1 MLIKKSLISLT
12 IAALLAT
19 SSVYAKEDS
28 STKDD
33 ASKDKGINFGSPD
46 AVDNQIAEDNKKSK
60 PNFKT
65 QLEQNNINMGLDY
78 SAVYLGANNVL
89 PGSDDSAASGMV
101 RFYGSWNPVG
111 VDTKESGGLVW
122 KVEHRHSY
130 TDTSVKDFE
139 FGTGGLGLV
148 TPPFSDQG
156 TRFTNLY
163 WKQKLLDGKATVVA
177 GFLDITDFVDVFA
190 MASPWTGF
198 MNFAF
203 STGTTT
209 MALPG
214 DAALGAAGGIML
226 SDEYYMVGSFV
237 DMNSD
242 PTSILDGFDT
252 FFSDNKYFKSV
263 ELGWTKS
270 QGQIYVDNIHATLWH
285 ADESVEQGSTKGY
298 GINFSASRLINKQ
311 WLPFIRAGYSQ
322 DAGTLMEK
330 SLSAGFGYYG
340 LGGESNNLGVAINW
354 GQVKGSDD
362 QYTTEVYYIMKP
374 LDYLEVTADVQYIA
388 NPALNAIDS
397 STLIYGLR
405 MRVAI

>member
-1 MLIKKSLISLT
+1 MLTHKTILT
-12 IAALLAT
+12 VVITALLAT
-19 SSVYAKEDS
+19 SSVYAEHNS
-28 STKDD
+28 V
-33 ASKDKGINFGSPD
+33 KDKGTNFGGPD

-60 PNFKT
+60 PDFKT
-65 QLEQNNINMGLDY
+65 QLEQNNINMGVDY
-78 SAVYLGANNVL
+78 STVFLRANNVL
-89 PGSDDSAASGMV
+89 PGSDDNASSGMV

-111 VDTKESGGLVW
+111 VGTKETGGLVW

-156 TRFTNLY
+156 FRVTNLY
-163 WKQKLLDGKATVVA
+163 YKQKLMDGKATVVA

-209 MALPG
+209 IALPG

-226 SDEYYMVGSFV
+226 TDEYYMVASLV

-242 PTSILDGFDT
+242 PTNILDGIDT
-252 FFSDNKYFKSV
+252 FFSDNNYFKSV

-285 ADESVEQGSTKGY
+285 ADESIEQGSTKGY
-298 GINFSASRLINKQ
+298 GVNFSASRLIDGQ
-311 WLPFIRAGYSQ
+311 WLPFVRAGYSQ

-330 SLSAGFGYYG
+330 SISAGFGYYG
-340 LGGESNNLGVAINW
+340 LGGEANNLGVAMNW
-354 GQVKGSDD
+354 GQVAGSDD
-362 QYTTEVYYIMKP
+362 QYTTEVFYIMKP
-374 LDYLEVTADVQYIA
+374 LDYLEVTADIQYIA

>member
-1 MLIKKSLISLT
+1 MLIKKSLLTLT
-12 IAALLAT
+12 ITCLLAT
-19 SSVYAKEDS
+19 SSSFASDS
-28 STKDD
+28 TS
-33 ASKDKGINFGSPD
+33 AQDKGANFGGPD
-46 AVDNQIAEDNKKSK
+46 AVDNQIAEDNRKSQ
-60 PNFKT
+60 PDFKT
-65 QLEQNNINMGLDY
+65 QLEQNNISMGLDY
-78 SAVYLGANNVL
+78 SSVFLGANNVL
-89 PGSDDSAASGMV
+89 PGSDDNAGSGMV
-101 RFYGSWNPVG
+101 RFYGSWNPIGVG
-111 VDTKESGGLVW
+111 TTEVGGLVW

-156 TRFTNLY
+156 FRFTNLY
-163 WKQKLLDGKATVVA
+163 YKQKYMDGKASFVA

-226 SDEYYMVGSFV
+226 SDEYYMVASFV

-242 PTSILDGFDT
+242 PTNILDGFDS
-252 FFSDNKYFKSV
+252 FFSDNKYFKSI

-270 QGQIYVDNIHATLWH
+270 QGHIYVDNIHATLWH
-285 ADESVEQGSTKGY
+285 ADESVEQGSTKGH
-298 GINFSASRLINKQ
+298 GINFSASRMIDGK
-311 WLPFIRAGYSQ
+311 WLPFVRAGFSQ
-322 DAGTLMEK
+322 DAGTLMER
-330 SLSAGFGYYG
+330 SISAGFGYYG
-340 LGGESNNLGVAINW
+340 LGGEENNLGAAINW
-354 GQVKGSDD
+354 GQVQGSDD
-362 QYTTEVYYIMKP
+362 QYTTEVFYIIKP
-374 LDYLEVTADVQYIA
+374 LDYLEVTADLQYIA
-388 NPALNAIDS
+388 NPALSSQDK

-405 MRVAI
+405 LRLAI

>member
-1 MLIKKSLISLT
+1 MLFKKSLISLT

-33 ASKDKGINFGSPD
+33 ASKNKGINFGSPD

-111 VDTKESGGLVW
+111 VGTKESGGLVW

-285 ADESVEQGSTKGY
+285 ADESVEQGSSKGY

-388 NPALNAIDS
+388 NPALNTIDS
-397 STLIYGLR
+397 GTLIYGLR